1 MRFVLQFE
9 SFSEFLNMGGHGLY
23 VWLSYALGIAIISA
37 NLILPVFK
45 RKELLKNLARRLRR
59 ENNAP

>member
-1 MRFVLQFE
+1 MQFE

>member
-23 VWLSYALGIAIISA
+23 VWLSYALGIAIIIA

>member
-59 ENNAP
+59 ENNTP

>member
-37 NLILPVFK
+37 NLILPAFK

>member
-1 MRFVLQFE
+1 MQFE

-37 NLILPVFK
+37 NLILPAFK

>member
-1 MRFVLQFE
+1 VRFVLQFE

-59 ENNAP
+59 ENNTP

>member
-1 MRFVLQFE
+1 VRFVLQFE

-37 NLILPVFK
+37 NLILPAFK